1 MDLNSLVVGEGVI
14 LSMGYPLTTRKGKL
28 LHPLIRTVDVLSRH
42 KALGSVLVLVA
53 ALGLGYASSDS
64 LRASITLPASIAALV
79 RPVQAPPV
87 QVAVAV
93 ENPQATTPAV
103 RLQATPIP
111 EIPEGNALVP
121 AAVLAAATPAS
132 GGPGVQ
138 AAAVGLPGLPGMPS
152 PYAVP
157 ANAVIVP
164 PPAQVDVGTGVA
176 RASLP
181 APQKPQKPDEK
192 AASPITVLDLT
203 AGESKREQGAKA
215 DQPATTLAKPEVVP
229 EVAKVSAP
237 AQDKPLVET
246 SPAAHVK
253 QSGPPAVQLPK
264 MIDVPK
270 AKPEPTR
277 QTQAA
282 PAVRREPTPKAVPV
296 QPRPPEQR
304 EQREQ
309 PKARRLSDT
318 SDEGFARPIRERQ
331 VGGSSTQDGPAQ
343 TQRVEVLDIT
353 RNAIIVTNPRTKL
366 PVMVGVGDRLPNGAV
381 LTSVNPA
388 GGTANTSAGLL
399 RMD

>member
-14 LSMGYPLTTRKGKL
+14 LSMGYPLTTRKGRL
-28 LHPLIRTVDVLSRH
+28 LHPLIRTVDVLSRN

-53 ALGLGYASSDS
+53 ALGLGYASSDR
-64 LRASITLPASIAALV
+64 LRASITLPSGIASLV
-79 RPVQAPPV
+79 PTVQAPPV

-93 ENPQATTPAV
+93 ENTQVTRPAAPP
-103 RLQATPIP
+103 QATPIP
-111 EIPEGNALVP
+111 DIPDGNALVP
-121 AAVLAAATPAS
+121 AAVLAAATPSS
-132 GGPGVQ
+132 GSPGAP
-138 AAAVGLPGLPGMPS
+138 AAAVGLPGMPS
-152 PYAVP
+152 PYTVP

-164 PPAQVDVGTGVA
+164 PPAQVDAGNGAA

-203 AGESKREQGAKA
+203 AGESKREQSAKA
-215 DQPATTLAKPEVVP
+215 EQPAATLAKPEVVP

-237 AQDKPLVET
+237 AQGKPLVES
-246 SPAAHVK
+246 SPAEQMK

-264 MIDVPK
+264 MSDVPK
-270 AKPEPTR
+270 AKPEATR
-277 QTQAA
+277 QTQAV
-282 PAVRREPTPKAVPV
+282 PAVRREPAPKAVPV
-296 QPRPPEQR
+296 QPRLP

-318 SDEGFARPIRERQ
+318 SDEGFAKPIRERQ
-331 VGGSSTQDGPAQ
+331 VGGSSSQDGPAP

-353 RNAIIVTNPRTKL
+353 RNAIIVTNPRTRL

-388 GGTANTSAGLL
+388 GGTANTSAGQL